1 MVSID
6 TNVELMKFIN
16 KEKKIF
22 MTFNYHKIYKCFST
36 CLLKTFLCCVN
47 KLETKSQ
54 VVACINVMYHVFW
67 IIINYSKNLSTTIFL
82 SERSILLFNE
92 FILMSNNP
100 SINKDLYF
108 TPNITD
114 AINFAYKKTIGPIC
128 LKNMPK
134 SKLSNNC
141 LILLKNMALCVY
153 QRLDDIEFNEYFN
166 IYFKCIELTII
177 KNQKIINN
185 NKYYYLIYEKMIDIF
200 SNESNIIEALLKFRI
215 LNSYI
220 MNMRNRDIYTFEKK
234 INDYYLFL
242 SNNNI
247 ENIELNVNNI
257 DVDLKN
263 IDLYK
268 NIV

>member
-1 MVSID
+1 
-6 TNVELMKFIN
+6 
-16 KEKKIF
+16 
-22 MTFNYHKIYKCFST
+22 
-36 CLLKTFLCCVN
+36 
-47 KLETKSQ
+47 
-54 VVACINVMYHVFW
+54 
-67 IIINYSKNLSTTIFL
+67 
-82 SERSILLFNE
+82 
-92 FILMSNNP
+92 
-100 SINKDLYF
+100 
-108 TPNITD
+108 
-114 AINFAYKKTIGPIC
+114 
-128 LKNMPK
+128 
-134 SKLSNNC
+134 
-141 LILLKNMALCVY
+141 
-153 QRLDDIEFNEYFN
+153 
-166 IYFKCIELTII
+166 
-177 KNQKIINN
+177 
-185 NKYYYLIYEKMIDIF
+185 MIDIF